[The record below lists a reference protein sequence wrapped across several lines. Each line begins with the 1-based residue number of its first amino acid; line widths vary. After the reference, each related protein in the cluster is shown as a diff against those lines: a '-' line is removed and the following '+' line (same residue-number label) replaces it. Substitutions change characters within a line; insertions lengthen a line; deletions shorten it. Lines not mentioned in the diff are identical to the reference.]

1 MTSAA
6 PMATGSSAEEAA
18 KAAYLAKMADGPF
31 YSKKT
36 GPATAPS
43 APAMTS
49 APSMTSAAPMAIGS
63 SAEDAAKAAYLA
75 KMADGPFY
83 SKPSG
88 SAPAPSMPSMSAA
101 PAAPA
106 APSISAAAPMATGS
120 SAEDAAKAA
129 YLAKMADGPFYSKP
143 SGRTA

>member
-1 MTSAA
+1 
-6 PMATGSSAEEAA
+6 
-18 KAAYLAKMADGPF
+18 
-31 YSKKT
+31 
-36 GPATAPS
+36 
-43 APAMTS
+43 MTS
-49 APSMTSAAPMAIGS
+49 APSMTSAAPVAAGS

-101 PAAPA
+101 PAMTSAPSMTSA
-106 APSISAAAPMATGS
+106 APVATGS

-129 YLAKMADGPFYSKP
+129 YLAKMADGPFYSKKTGPASAP
-143 SGRTA
+143 SAPAMAAAPV